1 MRNNKMAFVL
11 ATAMG
16 FGGMQVATAADM
28 PVKAYPMTPP
38 PVAYNWTGF
47 YVGVDAGYHWNKVGI
62 FNPATPASG
71 TAEASPRSF
80 TAGGHAGY
88 LYQFNN
94 PVVVGVEGDVSW
106 LNGNDNGPFPGFP
119 AQGIIATTRWDASV
133 RGILGYAMDRTL
145 FYATGGWS
153 WMNGSMCGVAP
164 YPTPLTCFPA
174 TSGPS
179 TVDGW
184 TVGGGVAHAFTNNLI
199 ARVEYLYADYGS
211 FSYTGTGW
219 TGGTVNVT
227 DRTSKVRVGLS
238 WKFGPM

>member
-38 PVAYNWTGF
+38 PIAYNWTGF

-94 PVVVGVEGDVSW
+94 PVVVGALPTRRRSRAFR
-106 LNGNDNGPFPGFP
+106 LP
-119 AQGIIATTRWDASV
+119 AV
-133 RGILGYAMDRTL
+133 
-145 FYATGGWS
+145 
-153 WMNGSMCGVAP
+153 
-164 YPTPLTCFPA
+164 PA
-174 TSGPS
+174 PS
-179 TVDGW
+179 TAGRLA
-184 TVGGGVAHAFTNNLI
+184 VALLTRSRI
-199 ARVEYLYADYGS
+199 
-211 FSYTGTGW
+211 T
-219 TGGTVNVT
+219 
-227 DRTSKVRVGLS
+227 
-238 WKFGPM
+238 